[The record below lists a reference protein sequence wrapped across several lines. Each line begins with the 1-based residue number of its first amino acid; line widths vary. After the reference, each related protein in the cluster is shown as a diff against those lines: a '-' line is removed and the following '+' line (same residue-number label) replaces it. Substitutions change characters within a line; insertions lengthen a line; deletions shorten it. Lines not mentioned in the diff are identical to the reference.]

1 MEQLSSHLAANLAE
15 LNARFG
21 RSADFYAKELEL
33 YHCKGAIVLF
43 DGMASLKGLW
53 QLLLDAASRRTPPG
67 PAEQLTGEQ
76 VFALLFE
83 HSALPAEPAPVENW
97 DALIR
102 RLTAGMAVL
111 LLDGCAKGIAFSVQS
126 LNARSVDEP
135 AGEGNLRGSREGF
148 ADLLR
153 VNTSLLRRCFR
164 NDALVIE
171 IGQADCEM
179 KTEYALCYCRDTADP
194 KAVQKVRQT
203 LQRARPQ
210 LLLDSS
216 YFVPWLFPCKIRTF
230 APVRY
235 TERPIVAAAK
245 LREGKFVI
253 LVNGSPSALILPTL
267 FCENFECLD
276 DYAGTAYFASFL
288 RVLKYISFYLS
299 IFLPGVFV
307 CWAVYLPELLPPQ
320 LLFKIEAA
328 EQATPL
334 PLFGEM
340 LLVILMLEIIR
351 EAGLRM
357 PQTLG
362 HSVSLIAA
370 LIIGD
375 AAIAAGLMSTP
386 VILTAAAASIAVFV
400 TPSLYEVATVLRLVV
415 LLAAGVAGR
424 LRTGRVIWAD
434 PGLGAGCALPAGCH
448 LPRGAAL
455 AGRCDPAQLPK
466 TFLAALYHLAKTR
479 WLKLER
485 SCFSEKT
492 LTLSVLTAEFARC
505 VLQTGAPVTARSF
518 LLRGLPMTLALVLIT
533 ALTAGAEQRA
543 DSFGGTDLRS
553 RVVCGGLGLWF
564 VWEAVETFRQAQEL
578 CWENF
583 SSMAMLGL
591 LPLLLWAG
599 WKLEP
604 SVLVRCAPILC
615 WAAALAGLLCLLGLN
630 GQFHWEK
637 LMLPTEPVTLTL
649 PLYPEYFALPLFCP
663 AKQVRG
669 AVWLPVKAFI
679 LVGSFA
685 LCTEL
690 VFGAG
695 NALPGIELLRAGRLG
710 SISRFDA
717 LVLLVWLAAAMF
729 RFCVLVQVVRQL
741 AGRMWGRAT
750 PAEENA

>member
-83 HSALPAEPAPVENW
+83 HSALPAEPAPVEDW

-171 IGQADCEM
+171 IDQADCEM

-351 EAGLRM
+351 EA
-357 PQTLG
+357 
-362 HSVSLIAA
+362 
-370 LIIGD
+370 
-375 AAIAAGLMSTP
+375 AIAAGLMSTP

-415 LLAAGVAGR
+415 LLAAGVAGP
-424 LRTGRVIWAD
+424 V
-434 PGLGAGCALPAGCH
+434 GLAACALGVLFGLTRVSALGVPYLRDAVFPEVPLSPDGVTRRSYPK
-448 LPRGAAL
+448 LSRQPFTIWQKRG
-455 AGRCDPAQLPK
+455 G
-466 TFLAALYHLAKTR
+466 
-479 WLKLER
+479 
-485 SCFSEKT
+485 
-492 LTLSVLTAEFARC
+492 
-505 VLQTGAPVTARSF
+505 
-518 LLRGLPMTLALVLIT
+518 
-533 ALTAGAEQRA
+533 
-543 DSFGGTDLRS
+543 
-553 RVVCGGLGLWF
+553 
-564 VWEAVETFRQAQEL
+564 
-578 CWENF
+578 
-583 SSMAMLGL
+583 
-591 LPLLLWAG
+591 
-599 WKLEP
+599 
-604 SVLVRCAPILC
+604 
-615 WAAALAGLLCLLGLN
+615 
-630 GQFHWEK
+630 
-637 LMLPTEPVTLTL
+637 
-649 PLYPEYFALPLFCP
+649 
-663 AKQVRG
+663 
-669 AVWLPVKAFI
+669 
-679 LVGSFA
+679 
-685 LCTEL
+685 
-690 VFGAG
+690 
-695 NALPGIELLRAGRLG
+695 
-710 SISRFDA
+710 
-717 LVLLVWLAAAMF
+717 
-729 RFCVLVQVVRQL
+729 
-741 AGRMWGRAT
+741 
-750 PAEENA
+750 

>member
-83 HSALPAEPAPVENW
+83 HSALPAEPDPVEDW
-97 DALIR
+97 EALIR
-102 RLTAGMAVL
+102 RMTAGMAVL

-424 LRTGRVIWAD
+424 WDL
-434 PGLGAGCALPAGCH
+434 LPAHWAC
-448 LPRGAAL
+448 
-455 AGRCDPAQLPK
+455 
-466 TFLAALYHLAKTR
+466 Y
-479 WLKLER
+479 
-485 SCFSEKT
+485 
-492 LTLSVLTAEFARC
+492 
-505 VLQTGAPVTARSF
+505 
-518 LLRGLPMTLALVLIT
+518 
-533 ALTAGAEQRA
+533 
-543 DSFGGTDLRS
+543 
-553 RVVCGGLGLWF
+553 LG
-564 VWEAVETFRQAQEL
+564 
-578 CWENF
+578 
-583 SSMAMLGL
+583 
-591 LPLLLWAG
+591 
-599 WKLEP
+599 
-604 SVLVRCAPILC
+604 
-615 WAAALAGLLCLLGLN
+615 
-630 GQFHWEK
+630 
-637 LMLPTEPVTLTL
+637 
-649 PLYPEYFALPLFCP
+649 
-663 AKQVRG
+663 
-669 AVWLPVKAFI
+669 
-679 LVGSFA
+679 
-685 LCTEL
+685 
-690 VFGAG
+690 
-695 NALPGIELLRAGRLG
+695 
-710 SISRFDA
+710 
-717 LVLLVWLAAAMF
+717 
-729 RFCVLVQVVRQL
+729 
-741 AGRMWGRAT
+741 
-750 PAEENA
+750 

>member
-1 MEQLSSHLAANLAE
+1 MKQLSSHLAANLAE

-83 HSALPAEPAPVENW
+83 HSALPAEPAPVEDW

-171 IGQADCEM
+171 IDQADCEM

-194 KAVQKVRQT
+194 KAVQKVQQT

-216 YFVPWLFPCKIRTF
+216 YFVPWLFPCRIRTF
-230 APVRY
+230 APVSY

-400 TPSLYEVATVLRLVV
+400 TPSLYEVATILRLVV
-415 LLAAGVAGR
+415 LLAAGV
-424 LRTGRVIWAD
+424 AD

-466 TFLAALYHLAKTR
+466 TFPAALYHLAKTR
-479 WLKLER
+479 WLKLEQ

-543 DSFGGTDLRS
+543 DSFWGTDLRS

-604 SVLVRCAPILC
+604 AVLVRCAPILC

-630 GQFHWEK
+630 GQFHWES
-637 LMLPTEPVTLTL
+637 LMMQADAQTIIL

-679 LVGSFA
+679 LAGSFA

-741 AGRMWGRAT
+741 AGRLWGRAT

>member
-21 RSADFYAKELEL
+21 QSADFYAKELEL

-340 LLVILMLEIIR
+340 LLVILMLEII
-351 EAGLRM
+351 
-357 PQTLG
+357 
-362 HSVSLIAA
+362 
-370 LIIGD
+370 GD

-415 LLAAGVAGR
+415 LLAAGVAGP
-424 LRTGRVIWAD
+424 V
-434 PGLGAGCALPAGCH
+434 GLAACALGVLFGLTRVSALGVPYLRDAIFPDVPLSPDGVTRRSYPK
-448 LPRGAAL
+448 LSRRPFTIWQKRG
-455 AGRCDPAQLPK
+455 G
-466 TFLAALYHLAKTR
+466 
-479 WLKLER
+479 
-485 SCFSEKT
+485 
-492 LTLSVLTAEFARC
+492 
-505 VLQTGAPVTARSF
+505 
-518 LLRGLPMTLALVLIT
+518 
-533 ALTAGAEQRA
+533 
-543 DSFGGTDLRS
+543 
-553 RVVCGGLGLWF
+553 
-564 VWEAVETFRQAQEL
+564 
-578 CWENF
+578 
-583 SSMAMLGL
+583 
-591 LPLLLWAG
+591 
-599 WKLEP
+599 
-604 SVLVRCAPILC
+604 
-615 WAAALAGLLCLLGLN
+615 
-630 GQFHWEK
+630 
-637 LMLPTEPVTLTL
+637 
-649 PLYPEYFALPLFCP
+649 
-663 AKQVRG
+663 
-669 AVWLPVKAFI
+669 
-679 LVGSFA
+679 
-685 LCTEL
+685 
-690 VFGAG
+690 
-695 NALPGIELLRAGRLG
+695 
-710 SISRFDA
+710 
-717 LVLLVWLAAAMF
+717 
-729 RFCVLVQVVRQL
+729 
-741 AGRMWGRAT
+741 
-750 PAEENA
+750 

>member
-267 FCENFECLD
+267 FCENFECP
-276 DYAGTAYFASFL
+276 AGKCSGRT
-288 RVLKYISFYLS
+288 RYISAPAERMQNRP
-299 IFLPGVFV
+299 FLHSHPGIQSF
-307 CWAVYLPELLPPQ
+307 
-320 LLFKIEAA
+320 
-328 EQATPL
+328 
-334 PLFGEM
+334 
-340 LLVILMLEIIR
+340 R
-351 EAGLRM
+351 
-357 PQTLG
+357 
-362 HSVSLIAA
+362 
-370 LIIGD
+370 
-375 AAIAAGLMSTP
+375 
-386 VILTAAAASIAVFV
+386 
-400 TPSLYEVATVLRLVV
+400 
-415 LLAAGVAGR
+415 
-424 LRTGRVIWAD
+424 RTGWA
-434 PGLGAGCALPAGCH
+434 GSALRGCH
-448 LPRGAAL
+448 
-455 AGRCDPAQLPK
+455 
-466 TFLAALYHLAKTR
+466 
-479 WLKLER
+479 
-485 SCFSEKT
+485 
-492 LTLSVLTAEFARC
+492 
-505 VLQTGAPVTARSF
+505 
-518 LLRGLPMTLALVLIT
+518 
-533 ALTAGAEQRA
+533 
-543 DSFGGTDLRS
+543 
-553 RVVCGGLGLWF
+553 
-564 VWEAVETFRQAQEL
+564 
-578 CWENF
+578 
-583 SSMAMLGL
+583 
-591 LPLLLWAG
+591 
-599 WKLEP
+599 
-604 SVLVRCAPILC
+604 
-615 WAAALAGLLCLLGLN
+615 
-630 GQFHWEK
+630 
-637 LMLPTEPVTLTL
+637 
-649 PLYPEYFALPLFCP
+649 
-663 AKQVRG
+663 
-669 AVWLPVKAFI
+669 
-679 LVGSFA
+679 
-685 LCTEL
+685 
-690 VFGAG
+690 
-695 NALPGIELLRAGRLG
+695 
-710 SISRFDA
+710 
-717 LVLLVWLAAAMF
+717 
-729 RFCVLVQVVRQL
+729 
-741 AGRMWGRAT
+741 
-750 PAEENA
+750 

>member
-83 HSALPAEPAPVENW
+83 HSALPAEPAPVEDW
-97 DALIR
+97 DTLIR

-307 CWAVYLPELLPPQ
+307 CWAVYLPEL
-320 LLFKIEAA
+320 
-328 EQATPL
+328 
-334 PLFGEM
+334 
-340 LLVILMLEIIR
+340 
-351 EAGLRM
+351 
-357 PQTLG
+357 
-362 HSVSLIAA
+362 
-370 LIIGD
+370 GD

-415 LLAAGVAGR
+415 LLAAGVAGP
-424 LRTGRVIWAD
+424 V
-434 PGLGAGCALPAGCH
+434 GLAACALGVLFGLTRVSALGVPYLRDAIFPEVPLSPDGVTRRSYPK
-448 LPRGAAL
+448 LSRRPFTIWQKRG
-455 AGRCDPAQLPK
+455 G
-466 TFLAALYHLAKTR
+466 
-479 WLKLER
+479 
-485 SCFSEKT
+485 
-492 LTLSVLTAEFARC
+492 
-505 VLQTGAPVTARSF
+505 
-518 LLRGLPMTLALVLIT
+518 
-533 ALTAGAEQRA
+533 
-543 DSFGGTDLRS
+543 
-553 RVVCGGLGLWF
+553 
-564 VWEAVETFRQAQEL
+564 
-578 CWENF
+578 
-583 SSMAMLGL
+583 
-591 LPLLLWAG
+591 
-599 WKLEP
+599 
-604 SVLVRCAPILC
+604 
-615 WAAALAGLLCLLGLN
+615 
-630 GQFHWEK
+630 
-637 LMLPTEPVTLTL
+637 
-649 PLYPEYFALPLFCP
+649 
-663 AKQVRG
+663 
-669 AVWLPVKAFI
+669 
-679 LVGSFA
+679 
-685 LCTEL
+685 
-690 VFGAG
+690 
-695 NALPGIELLRAGRLG
+695 
-710 SISRFDA
+710 
-717 LVLLVWLAAAMF
+717 
-729 RFCVLVQVVRQL
+729 
-741 AGRMWGRAT
+741 
-750 PAEENA
+750 